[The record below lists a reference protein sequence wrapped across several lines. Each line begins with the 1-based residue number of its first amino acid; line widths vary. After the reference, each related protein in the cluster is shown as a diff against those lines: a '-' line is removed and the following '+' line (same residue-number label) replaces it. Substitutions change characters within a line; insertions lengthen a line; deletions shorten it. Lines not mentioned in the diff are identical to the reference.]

1 MRRTLTWTF
10 PLKRRLI
17 DLLFFRPVRFA
28 FVSGRFLHLLELLQ
42 QQTLV
47 VELMDM
53 GRSEIH
59 QRLMGP
65 AVVVALDVT
74 AQFFSCRYLIGIVSH
89 QIDLFLL
96 DRSIKPLGQR
106 IVRRASY
113 TGKGQLGFQALEEF
127 LGDPGGVGRSPIHP
141 ELGLFL
147 TVNRYPLVLNPTFS
161 TRIEISFFSGAKC
174 EKVS

>member
-1 MRRTLTWTF
+1 M
-10 PLKRRLI
+10 I

-106 IVRRASY
+106 IVGRASY
-113 TGKGQLGFQALEEF
+113 PGKGQLGLQALEEF
-127 LGDPGGVGRSPIHP
+127 RVIPQVLGDPRSTLS
-141 ELGLFL
+141 LGLL
-147 TVNRYPLVLNPTFS
+147 SL
-161 TRIEISFFSGAKC
+161 
-174 EKVS
+174 